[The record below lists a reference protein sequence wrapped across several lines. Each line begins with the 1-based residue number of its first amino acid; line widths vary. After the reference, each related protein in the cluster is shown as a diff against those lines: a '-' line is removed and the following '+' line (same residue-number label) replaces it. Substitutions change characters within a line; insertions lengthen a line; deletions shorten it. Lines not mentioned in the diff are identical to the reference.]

1 MGGDSVGLFGQSG
14 VVGLEFDT
22 GVIRAVEVKGKA
34 GRAKLVAAGM
44 VEIPEEAVVDG
55 SVVKEGEVSEALG
68 RLWAEA
74 RFGSREVVLGTF
86 NQGVITRMI
95 NFPKV
100 PESKLD
106 QAIRLSAQEYFPIP
120 LSQLV
125 LDFAVVGEIKGA
137 NGPELEVL
145 LVGARTAGIEKS
157 LAALQ
162 ASRLKPV
169 VIDASPL
176 ALLRV
181 LGEESRAGTVAV
193 VDIANGLSSLMMMV
207 NGVPRFTRGIPVSLK
222 QYAGQLGLALKEVP
236 LFAPEAEEGEP
247 LVAASGDGSGGAF
260 GSWAL
265 AAVEEIRSTINYFI
279 KLDSWPELT
288 LLVLCGPGGR
298 IPLLPELLQNEL
310 GVAVQVVRPLARV
323 APAGKRPVDRLVK
336 QPDFAVCTGL
346 ALRGLEG

>member
-1 MGGDSVGLFGQSG
+1 MGLFGGPG
-14 VVGLEFDT
+14 VVGLELDT
-22 GVIRAVEVKGKA
+22 GVIRAVEVRGSAGKG
-34 GRAKLVAAGM
+34 KLVAAGM

-55 SVVKEGEVSEALG
+55 SVVNEGQVSEGLS

-100 PESKLD
+100 PEGKLD

-120 LSQLV
+120 LSQMV
-125 LDFAVVGEIKGA
+125 LDFAVVGEATGT

-145 LVGARTAGIEKS
+145 LVAARTSALEKS
-157 LAALQ
+157 IKALHD
-162 ASRLKPV
+162 SRLRPV

-181 LGEESRAGTVAV
+181 LGEEARKGMAAV
-193 VDIANGLSSLMMMV
+193 LDISNGLSSLMIV
-207 NGVPRFTRGIPVSLK
+207 VEGVPRFTRVIPVSLR
-222 QYAGQLGLALKEVP
+222 QYAARLGIALKEVP
-236 LFAPEAEEGEP
+236 IPALGADESEPYAAAAGGTPE
-247 LVAASGDGSGGAF
+247 AF

-265 AAVEEIRSTINYFI
+265 SAAEEIRSTLNYFL
-279 KLDSWPELT
+279 KLDTWPELAS
-288 LLVLCGPGGR
+288 LVLCGPGAR
-298 IPLLPELLQNEL
+298 IPVLPKLLQNEL
-310 GVAVQVVRPLARV
+310 EVAVEVVRPLDRV
-323 APAGKRPVDRLVK
+323 AGTGTRTVDRLVK